1 MLYAIQ
7 SPISVYFLAVPQA
20 LFLPAL
26 LVPNCFKWPYKIIG
40 QLSCGSQLGNLLVAI
55 VTEYAAG
62 ATN

>member
-7 SPISVYFLAVPQA
+7 SPISVYFLAVPQE
-20 LFLPAL
+20 LFLAV